1 MRRRTY
7 EFEVIQIILSVIVLI
22 ATIFLFFKFNTHSI
36 LFPIVF
42 GAASL
47 LSFIHAFEGVLYNK
61 NRVIKKT
68 RIAGFI
74 ILALILAGITY
85 LSARVVL

>member
-7 EFEVIQIILSVIVLI
+7 EFEVIQIILSVIVI
-22 ATIFLFFKFNTHSI
+22 VATVFLFFKFNTHSI

-42 GAASL
+42 SGASL
-47 LSFIHAFEGVLYNK
+47 LSLIHAFDGVLYNK
-61 NRVIKKT
+61 NRVIKKS

-74 ILALILAGITY
+74 ILSLCLAGMTY
-85 LSARVVL
+85 LTLRVVL